1 MNGEELQRKARE
13 DAKKLKIS
21 PENLSLLIKCMIEKH
36 SQKVALFYI
45 ELLARFY
52 KETLDKN
59 IDNFLEMSIESEIPE
74 VTAFLLDY
82 KMKNNLYKES
92 DWSL

>member
-1 MNGEELQRKARE
+1 MLSNCSPSINFKCQT
-13 DAKKLKIS
+13 KL
-21 PENLSLLIKCMIEKH
+21 PSLLGLIIQMESCNQET
-36 SQKVALFYI
+36 VAGF
-45 ELLARFY
+45 
-52 KETLDKN
+52 
-59 IDNFLEMSIESEIPE
+59 IDSANNDGIDQVNSEIDYLIKLSIDYEHPD